1 MSLNRT
7 ALFRILLIS
16 ASLSLA
22 IVYVLSWVDV
32 ISDPEQ
38 RNGSDFMA
46 FYAAGRGMLERNA
59 AAAYDMQFIKVT
71 QETVAGY
78 RTSERGFFPYMHPP
92 FILPILWGVA
102 HFEYIPAYILWA
114 AFMLVLAVIAASVAA
129 RLFPAGI
136 QRVALWLG
144 MTFFFP
150 VFISLANG
158 QDSTLL
164 LLGGML
170 WYFGLSKRSSMLAG
184 MGLALTTIRPQV
196 ALVLSLPFFLN
207 RNQRMVWWWF
217 VSGALVL
224 VVFSVLLIGVD
235 GLKNFMEIMSITVSG
250 TDYQINETAMFNLIG
265 MTTRLIPGMS
275 ATDIRVAGWAGFLI
289 GLAGLCVVWL
299 KTRALEERHI
309 ALAVIVALFVS
320 PHLHY
325 HDLALL
331 LIPILGV
338 VRQAGAGRPSPD
350 FLTLLPLGI
359 SLLLIATYSVSLLA
373 HPVVY
378 LTEAGLLF
386 VLWRES
392 GASATLEK
400 KSENQI

>member
-1 MSLNRT
+1 
-7 ALFRILLIS
+7 
-16 ASLSLA
+16 
-22 IVYVLSWVDV
+22 
-32 ISDPEQ
+32 
-38 RNGSDFMA
+38 
-46 FYAAGRGMLERNA
+46 
-59 AAAYDMQFIKVT
+59 
-71 QETVAGY
+71 
-78 RTSERGFFPYMHPP
+78 
-92 FILPILWGVA
+92 
-102 HFEYIPAYILWA
+102 
-114 AFMLVLAVIAASVAA
+114 
-129 RLFPAGI
+129 
-136 QRVALWLG
+136 

-158 QDSTLL
+158 QDSALL

-196 ALVLSLPFFLN
+196 ALVLSLPFFFK

-265 MTTRLIPGMS
+265 MTARLIPGMS

-299 KTRALEERHI
+299 KTRALEDRHI
-309 ALAVIVALFVS
+309 ALAVIIALFVS

-392 GASATLEK
+392 GTSAALEK